1 MLLYNVQHLP
11 LKQSS
16 TQTQLVPCTVQLLL
30 LLSLLSS
37 LLLLLY
43 ILKEY
48 YYCYFCCHRYYYRH
62 HLFYYSCHYHH
73 YFGFLAHGWELFL
86 AGTHREAGKS
96 DCVFVITKLA
106 VFFIY
111 IHYRPFYFPHCC
123 LTTYTV
129 NETQFWTQV
138 RRQVKNGSIHLLYCS
153 PGWPSSI
160 CEKFVVYSIVVL
172 L

>member
-1 MLLYNVQHLP
+1 MLLYKCYCIMYNIYLLNSQVPKL
-11 LKQSS
+11 SC
-16 TQTQLVPCTVQLLL
+16 TPCTVQLLL

-48 YYCYFCCHRYYYRH
+48 YYCYFCCHRYYYSH

-86 AGTHREAGKS
+86 ASTHREAGKS

-123 LTTYTV
+123 LTTCTV
-129 NETQFWTQV
+129 NETSAGFIYS
-138 RRQVKNGSIHLLYCS
+138 NGL
-153 PGWPSSI
+153 
-160 CEKFVVYSIVVL
+160 
-172 L
+172 